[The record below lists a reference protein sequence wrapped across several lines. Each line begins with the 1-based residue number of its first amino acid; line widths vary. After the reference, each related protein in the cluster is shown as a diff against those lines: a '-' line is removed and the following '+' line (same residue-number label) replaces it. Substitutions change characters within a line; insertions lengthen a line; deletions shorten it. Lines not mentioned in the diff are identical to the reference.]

1 MGVPSV
7 WASPPRRDENP
18 QGVLGCIG
26 QSLAHA
32 VVLSLTLSAFKID
45 FNLLLWKILKH
56 TKNRENTY
64 PHVLITCDKS
74 HFTDPL
80 LEYFNTNCICHMCL

>member
-1 MGVPSV
+1 MGVPAV

-32 VVLSLTLSAFKID
+32 VVLSLTISAFKID
-45 FNLLLWKILKH
+45 FNLLWKILK
-56 TKNRENTY
+56 TY
-64 PHVLITCDKS
+64 QQ
-74 HFTDPL
+74 
-80 LEYFNTNCICHMCL
+80 